1 MLGGNLIR
9 FKHHNTMTGPRVMV
23 KAHSDDSNVD
33 WGNYG
38 VKGDSVIAVILE
50 DNGQWTS
57 F

>member
-1 MLGGNLIR
+1 
-9 FKHHNTMTGPRVMV
+9 MV